1 MKTFPRCSCRST
13 WSCYMTGEKICC
25 TVPVS
30 CLPKDTAFDFI
41 LEQMYYWSCASQL
54 SWTKCQPAMVITVGS
69 DFSGLECLSWACGNL
84 RLKWE
89 TVNVQL
95 FFSSGDHYWKGSL
108 HASPWYHQDSRPG
121 LSTSVHQR
129 NWCQTAV
136 LGRSHPWTKSRLW
149 RALDANLVRKF
160 ETSNIIC

>member
-84 RLKWE
+84 WLKWE

-95 FFSSGDHYWKGSL
+95 FFFKWWPLLKRFTACLSLVPSGQQAWTINFSSSAKLMPNCGPWQKPSTNQKSSL
-108 HASPWYHQDSRPG
+108 
-121 LSTSVHQR
+121 
-129 NWCQTAV
+129 
-136 LGRSHPWTKSRLW
+136 KSFGC
-149 RALDANLVRKF
+149 KF
-160 ETSNIIC
+160 G